1 MTQQSTNNNLPRNYK
16 NLTIITL
23 NVNGLFDDKKRE
35 NSFQYLLNQPAQIF
49 LLQETHSTP

>member
-35 NSFQYLLNQPAQIF
+35 NSFQYLLKQPAQIF
-49 LLQETHSTP
+49 LLRETHSTP